1 MGARWL
7 GGWSWTLA
15 SFAGASHIL
24 QTNQAETQRRSYLF
38 WVYGVPWIKHAHARG
53 DHVFSNRDWFSLG
66 FSWGARLYLM
76 LAKGITPASD
86 RIDRAIDA
94 AGPERR
100 RRISRLAKAV
110 SQRSLFC
117 SKLIGPNPRTII
129 LGICM
134 GLGSPIYY
142 FVAEIMLL
150 NLLLVASVVQHNIAT
165 RRLLAAIQCCRR
177 WACSARARTHADAAD
192 LSADVGA
199 ARAQGRPR
207 SSHEHRRSA
216 GAQRCRY
223 DVAAT
228 PRVRRPVGDRA
239 GSARL
244 FRGRGRFPRGTEAEP
259 MGGRRA
265 AAHVDVAPPS
275 LLRSKGAR
283 GRPALIANPGEA
295 RDRQLR
301 ADPLRQRP

>member
-1 MGARWL
+1 MASAQGQPILPPRHSRPREVNDGLNQRVYHPLAARLARLLAPTGISPNAVSVLGMLLIWGAAWAYTQWVWPFGWLIGFTLHLLWHVVDGADGDLARVTGRQSARGELVDGVCDYAGHVLLYVLLAAMGARWL

-150 NLLLVASVVQHNIAT
+150 NLLLVASVIQHNIAT
-165 RRLLAAIQCCRR
+165 RRLLAAIQ
-177 WACSARARTHADAAD
+177 
-192 LSADVGA
+192 
-199 ARAQGRPR
+199 
-207 SSHEHRRSA
+207 
-216 GAQRCRY
+216 
-223 DVAAT
+223 
-228 PRVRRPVGDRA
+228 
-239 GSARL
+239 
-244 FRGRGRFPRGTEAEP
+244 
-259 MGGRRA
+259 
-265 AAHVDVAPPS
+265 
-275 LLRSKGAR
+275 
-283 GRPALIANPGEA
+283 
-295 RDRQLR
+295 
-301 ADPLRQRP
+301 